1 MASRAGL
8 EPRSQQPFYTTI
20 TNVKEVFTD
29 GQGKPASVDL
39 PLVTLPAGT
48 VLFRGIRIPNVQEG
62 EDVRYFY
69 RDFLGD
75 PEGTSDVCLSP
86 THNVFFY
93 PIPYVMFGAHNV
105 GSTFQSI
112 QMVVLVHPIT
122 VVCSISPSKWVR
134 GITNRFGGSAPYQKC
149 STVRG
154 DRCHRLSAK
163 EEEALKYD
171 NCLTPEYQK
180 KSGTRGWMAIADLD
194 SINPMKIQGDGPML
208 SYIQGLEKRMPGEG
222 GALLAS
228 LYTDD
233 NRHAG
238 YPEIAMYPYKN
249 HKGLLTRKCRTERN
263 AISLIAEEAGADNLN
278 YLPIATITKDGVIDM
293 VGGHFMYDRLSVK
306 ENTFTRTAANQQPEI
321 EGNLRGLMKRLESQG
336 ITLPFYGKGTLSFDM
351 RTGFYVLP
359 QVLQQKE
366 SLYLPL
372 RSPQEKWTSLTYSLL
387 FRTFMSSK
395 YMEVEESTG
404 LKRAMIFNRPPV
416 LAEIFKK
423 VGIEMPKGFSGL
435 LGRAAGLFKKNMTP
449 VAKAAAAPASLAARP
464 ASLTLAARPASL
476 TLAARPAS
484 LARPTAASLTE
495 RATALEPAQ
504 RQYEESVRLSKV
516 ASRKYPTF
524 EESLDTYPPYVAP
537 PPAPPP
543 NTSLPPWKRGGTRS
557 AASKNSKSKTRKSK
571 SRRSHASFARLFR
584 DVWKQHVQVKHQ

>member
-1 MASRAGL
+1 MASRPPALDPG
-8 EPRSQQPFYTTI
+8 SQQPFYTTI
-20 TNVKEVFTD
+20 TTVKEAFID
-29 GQGKPASVDL
+29 NQGKPGSVDL

-48 VLFRGIRIPNVQEG
+48 VLFRGIRIPNVAAG

-75 PEGTSDVCLSP
+75 PEGTSEVCLSP

-122 VVCSISPSKWVR
+122 LVCSISPSKWVR
-134 GITNRFGGSAPYQKC
+134 GITNRFGGTAPYQKC

-171 NCLTPEYQK
+171 NCLTPEYQQ

-208 SYIQGLEKRMPGEG
+208 TYIQELEKRMPGEG
-222 GALLAS
+222 ASLLAS

-249 HKGLLTRKCRTERN
+249 HKGLFKRKCRTERN

-293 VGGHFMYDRLSVK
+293 VGGHFMYDRLSIK
-306 ENTFTRTAANQQPEI
+306 ENTFTRAATNQQPEI

-372 RSPQEKWTSLTYSLL
+372 RSPQEKWTSLT
-387 FRTFMSSK
+387 
-395 YMEVEESTG
+395 
-404 LKRAMIFNRPPV
+404 
-416 LAEIFKK
+416 
-423 VGIEMPKGFSGL
+423 
-435 LGRAAGLFKKNMTP
+435 
-449 VAKAAAAPASLAARP
+449 
-464 ASLTLAARPASL
+464 
-476 TLAARPAS
+476 
-484 LARPTAASLTE
+484 
-495 RATALEPAQ
+495 
-504 RQYEESVRLSKV
+504 
-516 ASRKYPTF
+516 
-524 EESLDTYPPYVAP
+524 
-537 PPAPPP
+537 
-543 NTSLPPWKRGGTRS
+543 
-557 AASKNSKSKTRKSK
+557 
-571 SRRSHASFARLFR
+571 
-584 DVWKQHVQVKHQ
+584 